1 MSGVVR
7 GAPALAVVGA
17 GAMGEALLAGWIASG
32 WKASEIVIVDAHGPR
47 FEELE
52 ARHGVRGVALAEAS
66 SAATIVLAVKPH
78 QVPGVLAA
86 MTPTL
91 QAGSA
96 VVCIAAGVTLKQ
108 LADGLPE
115 RQGIIRVMP
124 NTPSLVGEGMAGV
137 VPGEHATTG
146 QRDVV
151 VGLFEAV
158 GKAMVVGESSLDAL
172 TALSGSGPAYFFYI
186 AEAMI
191 EAGVHQ
197 GLTRPQ
203 ATELVNQ
210 TARGAGVMLEA
221 SDDSATVLR
230 ENVTSPAGTTAAAL
244 RTMDDHGVRA
254 AMLAAVDACV
264 TRSREMAG

>member
-1 MSGVVR
+1 MESR
-7 GAPALAVVGA
+7 AALAVVGA
-17 GAMGEALLAGWIASG
+17 GAMGEALLAGWIAAGS
-32 WKASEIVIVDAHGPR
+32 KASDIIIVDADRPR
-47 FEELE
+47 VDELQE
-52 ARHGVRGVALAEAS
+52 RHGVRGVGLEEAAAAE
-66 SAATIVLAVKPH
+66 TIVLAVKPH
-78 QVPGVLAA
+78 QVPGVLDALA
-86 MTPTL
+86 PHL
-91 QAGSA
+91 QPRSA
-96 VVCIAAGVTLKQ
+96 VVCIAAGVTLAQ
-108 LADGLPE
+108 LAAGLPE
-115 RQGIIRVMP
+115 GQGVIRVMP

-137 VPGEHATTG
+137 VPGTHATTA

-158 GKAMVVGESSLDAL
+158 GRAMVVEESSLDAL

-210 TARGAGVMLEA
+210 TVRGAGVMLA
-221 SDDSATVLR
+221 GSTDSATILR
-230 ENVTSPAGTTAAAL
+230 ERVTSPAGTTAAAL

-254 AMLAAVDACV
+254 AMMAAVDACV
-264 TRSREMAG
+264 MRSREMAG